1 MVVIFILAAVFEENF
16 IALYPCQ
23 LFVLARLKCFPFWG
37 GTVPQGGRMCRS
49 SFQRTRAC
57 LFTVHDSSSVSRLFT
72 YFIHFL
78 LFAVFFLLYLYILDT
93 DFMFIVY
100 IANIFFWNHFI
111 YTVFAEQQFGFLKTF
126 FLKYSGFTVLCEQF
140 SFYFSQTY
148 IHFFPPFWLM
158 LI

>member
-1 MVVIFILAAVFEENF
+1 M
-16 IALYPCQ
+16 
-23 LFVLARLKCFPFWG
+23 
-37 GTVPQGGRMCRS
+37 PQGGRMCRS

-100 IANIFFWNHFI
+100 IANIFF
-111 YTVFAEQQFGFLKTF
+111 LK
-126 FLKYSGFTVLCEQF
+126 
-140 SFYFSQTY
+140 SFYIY
-148 IHFFPPFWLM
+148 CLC
-158 LI
+158 